1 MVIKIL
7 IALAVF
13 VVTLLTIVLLQPSE
27 YRVERSTTIS
37 APASAVFAQVN
48 DFHRWDAWSPWAKI
62 DPAMKAS
69 FEGAPAGAGA
79 IYSWTGNDNVGA
91 GRMTIT
97 ESHPDDLVRINLVFF
112 KPFASTSAAEF
123 TFKPNGDQTTV
134 TWSMSGQKNFFS
146 KAIHLLINMDK
157 MLGGYFEQG
166 LAQMKSVTEG
176 AAN

>member
-13 VVTLLTIVLLQPSE
+13 VVTLLTIILLQPSE
-27 YRVERSTTIS
+27 YRVERSRTIS

-69 FEGAPAGAGA
+69 FEGPPAGVGA
-79 IYSWTGNDNVGA
+79 IYSWSGNDNVGA

-97 ESHPDDLVRINLVFF
+97 ESHADDLVRINLVFF

-123 TFKPNGDQTTV
+123 TFKPNGEQTTV
-134 TWSMSGQKNFFS
+134 TWSMSGQKNFFT

-166 LAQMKSVTEG
+166 LTQMKSVTEG
-176 AAN
+176 AVN